1 MQIPEILKPFIEAGR
16 RLNDLGLVKEIEF
29 SGGTYQIQVFDENSG
44 EDVWAFLQ
52 LDKRN
57 VLKDCFCS
65 CRESEDVACCQHIAA
80 AYLRI
85 FSLEKKP
92 LHQRFELSIWNK
104 LCRLY
109 SDRLGDEPDI
119 LKHKGKGEYA
129 SSSVSGKTLFYIKA
143 KNKTATQK
151 LSQLILHRHRETEE
165 TSLKFSNLSQE
176 EILLWREG
184 KPTAELSYEL
194 SFWNDLAKWLKS
206 LQDLNDAYKVTFEN
220 SSKGIPNY
228 IHVEFAD
235 VECGFYISEANLPTI
250 IPSLATI
257 NSKIKIHHQVDEAI
271 KKITYDKTSG
281 SLLVEAKI
289 FEKLKKTE
297 LKKHKG
303 YVVGNWVFVQGDG
316 FYPIESEGL
325 LSTPEIGPELL
336 SKAMTDNVQMIKSR
350 LESTTIHEEPVE
362 VSYALSF
369 DKDWNLHI
377 TSYLF
382 TVGDLV
388 KPYSRLF
395 DEWAYVD
402 DEGFYR
408 LDKRPF
414 DDVETVIEQPDV
426 EYFVRQQRTW
436 LNMQEG
442 FKTHLASIEAELKYE
457 LSDDDKLTFAKRV
470 VIADDGV
477 ESKDF
482 GSLVYVAREGFYAKI
497 SSNIGLPVR
506 SGIAINKDQIPLFI
520 RMNAQD
526 LLQVP
531 GFFSEKCPV
540 LKSGLSI
547 FLTNDQKIK
556 IVPQYHLEENYR
568 EVKVRFFDDFCF
580 VEKEGFHEL
589 PYDSRLPDQFRYPIE
604 IEPSNQT
611 LFLTYELDKI
621 KNYATFIDPCLLKP
635 NSMSLKALSITKAL
649 EVGKGFYSL
658 NLAIETERGLIPIY
672 DIWSAIK
679 KKKHFLFSKEGLID
693 LKLKSFDWLRLLDKN
708 RIDRKNHTIT
718 LSTLELIR
726 LNAFEEIQA
735 SSKKKGH
742 DNQAV
747 ELLKELTEFRTPDE
761 PDLTGLNSEL
771 RAYQLIGVRWLWFLY
786 NHSLSGLLSDDMGL
800 GKTHQTMGLLAA
812 VINHHRKLHIET
824 KKHFLIICPTSVIYH
839 WQEKLQNFLPSVKV
853 CTFHGS
859 NRSLGEFH
867 QDYDILLTSY
877 GIWRIENELLSKLH
891 FEVAIFDEIQIAK
904 NHNSR
909 IYSSLLQTHSEMRI
923 GLTGTPIENHL
934 RELKTLFD
942 VVVPSYMPS
951 DTDFREFFVK
961 PIEKERSKE
970 RLELLTRF
978 IKPFLLR
985 RKKSQVLL
993 DLPEKIEEV
1002 AHCELIGDQEKLY
1015 IETLEKTK
1023 AKILQDLN
1031 DEGTPVPYMHIFA
1044 VLSALKQICDHPAV
1058 YLKSADKYQDYTSG
1072 KWELFVELLS
1082 EARESRQKVVVFSQ
1096 YLTMLDIM
1104 EAYCNEHSIAYATI
1118 RGSTTNRGEQI
1129 HRFNH
1134 DPECEVFLGSL
1145 QASGLGLDLT
1155 AGSVVIHYDRWWNAA
1170 RENQATDRVH
1180 RIGQTRG
1187 VQVFKLVTKNTIEE
1201 KIDQIIF
1208 EKGKMMEDVVTV
1220 DDHQIIKQFDRKEI
1234 MQLFQYVSVSNNDNI
1249 GNSNNQVIET

>member
-1 MQIPEILKPFIEAGR
+1 MQIPEILKPYIEAGK
-16 RLNDLGLVKEIEF
+16 RLVDSGLVKDIEF
-29 SGGTYQIQVFDENSG
+29 SGGTYQIEVFDETSG

-85 FSLEKKP
+85 FSHEKKP
-92 LHQRFELSIWNK
+92 LHERFDLSIWNK

-109 SDRLGDEPDI
+109 SDRVGDEPDV
-119 LKHKGKGEYA
+119 LNHKGKGEYV
-129 SSSVSGKTLFYIKA
+129 SSSVSGKTLFYINA
-143 KNKTATQK
+143 KNKSAKEK

-206 LQDLNDAYKVTFEN
+206 QQDVDNSYKISFDY

-228 IHVEFAD
+228 IHIKFED
-235 VECGFYISEANLPTI
+235 VECGFYISEANLPVI
-250 IPSLATI
+250 IPSFSTI
-257 NSKIKIHHQVDEAI
+257 NSEIKIHHQVEESI
-271 KKITYDKTSG
+271 KKITYDKNTG
-281 SLLVEAKI
+281 SLLVETKVFDRLKI
-289 FEKLKKTE
+289 TDP
-297 LKKHKG
+297 KKHKG
-303 YVVGNWVFVQGDG
+303 YVVGKWIFVNGDG
-316 FYPIESEGL
+316 FYPLESEGL
-325 LSTPEIGPELL
+325 LATPEIPLEHV
-336 SKAMTDNVQMIKSR
+336 SKVMTDNVQMIKSK
-350 LESTTIHEEPVE
+350 LEGSTLHEEPVE
-362 VSYALSF
+362 ISYSLSF

-377 TSYLF
+377 SSYLF
-382 TVGDLV
+382 SEGDLV

-395 DEWAYVD
+395 QEWAYID

-408 LDKRPF
+408 VDKRPF
-414 DDVETVIEQPDV
+414 ELAETVIAFEDV

-436 LNMQEG
+436 FNSQEG

-457 LSDDDKLTFAKRV
+457 LDNEDRLTFQKRV
-470 VIADDGV
+470 VIADQGV
-477 ESKDF
+477 ETKDF
-482 GSLVYVAREGFYAKI
+482 GSLVYVAKEGFYAKI
-497 SSNIGLPVR
+497 SSFIGLPVR
-506 SGIAINKDQIPLFI
+506 SGIVITKDQIPLFI

-526 LLQVP
+526 LTQVP

-547 FLTNDQKIK
+547 TYEDENRIK
-556 IVPQYHLEENYR
+556 IVPQYHLNEEYKNV
-568 EVKVRFFDDFCF
+568 EVRFFDDFCYIP
-580 VEKEGFHEL
+580 KEGFHEL
-589 PYDSRLPDQFRYPIE
+589 PYDSRLPEEFRYPIE
-604 IEPSNQT
+604 IEPANQA
-611 LFLTYELDKI
+611 LFINYELDKI
-621 KNYATFIDPCLLKP
+621 KNYATYIDPCLLKP
-635 NSMSLKALSITKAL
+635 KNMSLRALSIVRAG
-649 EVGKGFYSL
+649 EIGKGFYSL
-658 NLAIETERGLIPIY
+658 NLAIETEKGLISVL
-672 DIWSAIK
+672 DIWAAIK
-679 KKKHFLFSKEGLID
+679 KKKQFLFSKEGLID
-693 LKLKSFDWLRLLDKN
+693 LKLKSFDWLRLLDKK
-708 RIDRKNHTIT
+708 RIDKKNHTIT

-726 LNAFEEIQA
+726 LNAFEEIHV
-735 SSKKKGH
+735 SSKKGKE
-742 DNQAV
+742 NEAV
-747 ELLKELTEFRTPDE
+747 ELLKELTEFRTPDD

-771 RAYQLIGVRWLWFLY
+771 RSYQQIGVNWLWFLY
-786 NHSLSGLLSDDMGL
+786 HHSLSGLLSDDMGL

-812 VINHHRKLHIET
+812 VINHHKKWNIET

-839 WQEKLQNFLPSVKV
+839 WQEKLEKFLPGVKV

-877 GIWRIENELLSKLH
+877 GIWRIELELLSKLH

-909 IYSSLLQTHSEMRI
+909 IYSSLLQVHAEMRI

-942 VVVPSYMPS
+942 LVVPSYMPS

-961 PIEKERSKE
+961 PIEKERSQE
-970 RLELLTRF
+970 RLELLSRF

-985 RKKSQVLL
+985 RKKTQVLL
-993 DLPEKIEEV
+993 DLPEKIEEI

-1015 IETLEKTK
+1015 IDTLEKSRD
-1023 AKILQDLN
+1023 KILQDLN
-1031 DEGTPVPYMHIFA
+1031 DDGKPVPYMHIFA

-1058 YLKSADKYQDYTSG
+1058 FLKSADKYSEFSSG
-1072 KWELFVELLS
+1072 KWDLFVELLS
-1082 EARESRQKVVVFSQ
+1082 EARESGQKVVVFTQ

-1104 EAYCNEHSIAYATI
+1104 EAYLNEHSIAYATI
-1118 RGSTTNRGEQI
+1118 RGSTQNRGEQI
-1129 HRFNH
+1129 VKFNQ

-1208 EKGKMMEDVVTV
+1208 NKGQMMEDVVKV

-1234 MQLFQYVSVSNNDNI
+1234 MELFKYVSVNNTNMEPIKPD
-1249 GNSNNQVIET
+1249 